1 LARFAGLVT
10 QETST
15 AIAAQAFMTELQK
28 LMDDVKI
35 KSVVPKMNEQDFD
48 DIMQGAFKEVHG
60 TYAVPKYM
68 TEDDCKQIL
77 YVLSKQV

>member
-1 LARFAGLVT
+1 
-10 QETST
+10 
-15 AIAAQAFMTELQK
+15 
-28 LMDDVKI
+28 MDDVKI